1 LQTTDRVRINAE
13 EYPNVIIIYMAL
25 LEIKKY
31 PEKILKQKATPIEA
45 VDGDVHRLIDDMI
58 ETMYAARGIG
68 LAANQVG
75 VSKRLCVIDT
85 SGSDERS
92 ELIVLVNPV
101 IVEKEGAEES
111 DEGCLSI
118 PGYLPVI
125 KRSAKVIVNG
135 LNRGGKPVQLEATGL
150 LSRALQH
157 EIDHLD
163 GLLIIDRISPIKRD
177 FFKKRFK
184 KSLKEAAGIK

>member
-1 LQTTDRVRINAE
+1 
-13 EYPNVIIIYMAL
+13 MAL

-31 PEKILKQKATPIEA
+31 PERILKQKTIPVETINGEI
-45 VDGDVHRLIDDMI
+45 HHLIDDMI

-75 VSKRLCVIDT
+75 VLKRLCVVDT
-85 SGSDERS
+85 SGREEKSG
-92 ELIVLVNPV
+92 LIVLINPA
-101 IVEKEGAEES
+101 IVAKEGAEES

-125 KRSAKVIVNG
+125 KRSARVIVKG
-135 LNRGGKPVQLEATGL
+135 LNREGKAIQFEATGL
-150 LSRALQH
+150 LARALQH

-163 GLLIIDRISPIKRD
+163 GLLIIDRISPIKRE
-177 FFKKRFK
+177 FFKKRYK
-184 KSLKEAAGIK
+184 RSLKAAASSN